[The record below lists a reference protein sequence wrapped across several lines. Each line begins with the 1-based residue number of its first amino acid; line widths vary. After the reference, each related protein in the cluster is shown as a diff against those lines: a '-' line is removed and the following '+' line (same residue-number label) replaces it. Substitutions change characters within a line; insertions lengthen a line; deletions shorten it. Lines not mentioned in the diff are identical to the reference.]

1 MADVDIDP
9 FGEHGRTE
17 EPTDEN
23 IPLTPVTPVGGG
35 RSSTWEPEREQE
47 TSSGSPEVPLSRGEI
62 LHKEYLVGEIYEL
75 TGNKTHQRLEPNLS
89 LFELDKDGRLYYK
102 GKPLMNRN
110 GELRTIGIIANT
122 LGIRG
127 LRVVGYNITK
137 TNLKLRFVLDL
148 LEKQAQLPSSSEI
161 ATADTIESEEI
172 AKSTEDLIY
181 QINNQTQ
188 TDDLFEH
195 PLRELLGLD
204 KQLRSIRGSL
214 KVEVAK
220 KVQLE
225 EHIAKERRKLEE
237 FRKYPGE
244 YNDTM
249 REDITK
255 RIDALND
262 ELVIRQ
268 ESIDL
273 LKGRRKSQITSF
285 KETIAKV
292 LDKDT
297 SLGEK
302 IRTLFREQGITIA
315 SILTAIEMAI
325 GVLVEAL
332 LPGGGGA
339 AASGPPPKDE
349 KGLKEWV
356 RSKRKALASLLGKLG
371 IKAAEALPGIIRGI
385 ISWILNR
392 GKDVVGW
399 VSQNLW
405 ALVVSIGGL
414 IYTYMVTRK

>member
-1 MADVDIDP
+1 M
-9 FGEHGRTE
+9 
-17 EPTDEN
+17 
-23 IPLTPVTPVGGG
+23 
-35 RSSTWEPEREQE
+35 
-47 TSSGSPEVPLSRGEI
+47 EI
-62 LHKEYLVGEIYEL
+62 
-75 TGNKTHQRLEPNLS
+75 
-89 LFELDKDGRLYYK
+89 DKDGRLYKK
-102 GKPLMNRN
+102 GKPRKNRN
-110 GELRTIGIIANT
+110 GELKTIGVIADT

-127 LRVVGYNITK
+127 LREMGYNIAK
-137 TNLKLRFVLDL
+137 TNLKPRFVLYL
-148 LEKQAQLPSSSEI
+148 LEKHAELPSSSEI
-161 ATADTIESEEI
+161 AKGDAIELEEI
-172 AKSTEDLIY
+172 AEKASDIIS
-181 QINNQTQ
+181 QIKDVQTD

-195 PLRELLGLD
+195 PLRELPGLD

-225 EHIAKERRKLEE
+225 EHITKERRNLEE
-237 FRKYPGE
+237 FREYPGV
-244 YNDTM
+244 YDDAM
-249 REDITK
+249 REHITK

-262 ELVIRQ
+262 ELATRQ

-273 LKGRRKSQITSF
+273 LKGRLKNQITSF
-285 KETIAKV
+285 KETVAEV

-315 SILTAIEMAI
+315 SIRTAIGMAI

-339 AASGPPPKDE
+339 AAALGGEPPPKDE

-356 RSKRKALASLLGKLG
+356 RSKLKALALLLRKLG
-371 IKAAEALPGIIRGI
+371 MKAVEVLPGIIGGI

-392 GKDVVGW
+392 AKDVVGW

-405 ALVVSIGGL
+405 ALVVGVGGL